1 MNIYRDRPKGTF
13 NQEANWQELYIL
25 TQHWKKDLDFYKDD
39 LRFLHRLIDKYFIWI
54 TEKENLD
61 SVRKIG
67 TNLLNISDKC
77 KDLLHKISKHILQL
91 GELVENS
98 DKEQSRIFRLEH
110 EHLED
115 EIAYFV
121 KSYRENRKEVFTITE
136 YVVDNEK
143 LVHLLET

>member
-13 NQEANWQELYIL
+13 IQEANWQQLYVL
-25 TQHWKKDLDFYKDD
+25 TQHWKKDLEFYKDD
-39 LRFLHRLIDKYFIWI
+39 LRFLHGLIDKYFIWI

-61 SVRKIG
+61 SVKKIG
-67 TNLLNISDKC
+67 INLLTITGKC
-77 KDLLHKISKHILQL
+77 QDLLEKISKHILQL
-91 GELVENS
+91 GVLVENPG
-98 DKEQSRIFRLEH
+98 KEESRIFRLEH

-115 EIAYFV
+115 EIADFV

>member
-13 NQEANWQELYIL
+13 IQEANWQQLYVL
-25 TQHWKKDLDFYKDD
+25 TQHWKKDLEFYKDD
-39 LRFLHRLIDKYFIWI
+39 LRFLHGLIDKYFIWI

-61 SVRKIG
+61 SVKKIG
-67 TNLLNISDKC
+67 INLLTITGKC
-77 KDLLHKISKHILQL
+77 QDLLEKISKHILQL
-91 GELVENS
+91 GVLVENPG
-98 DKEQSRIFRLEH
+98 KEESRIFRLEH

-115 EIAYFV
+115 EIADFV
-121 KSYRENRKEVFTITE
+121 KLYRENRKEVFTITE